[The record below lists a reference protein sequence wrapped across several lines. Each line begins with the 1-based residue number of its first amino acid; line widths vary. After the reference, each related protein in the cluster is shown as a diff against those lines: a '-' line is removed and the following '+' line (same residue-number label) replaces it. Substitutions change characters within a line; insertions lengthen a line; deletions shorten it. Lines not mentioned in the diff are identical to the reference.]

1 MSSKKTTYYADDIEK
16 IIGIDPN
23 TSAESWSGRVG
34 FLIGAADKVAIE
46 NCPVLPAKVWCALAD
61 ANNGT
66 FHQYETGLDSVVSG
80 ITLNLFDYGNENPWG
95 VDAEHW
101 ARTIR
106 KMPFAAQFA
115 VFEVVRRFWTAR
127 ETVNSA
133 ADYAD
138 AFRRLGARIEE

>member
-1 MSSKKTTYYADDIEK
+1 MSSRKTTYYADEIEK

-34 FLIGAADKVAIE
+34 FLIWAADKVAIE
-46 NCPVLPAKVWCALAD
+46 NCPALPVKVWCALAD

-66 FHQYETGLDSVVSG
+66 FHQYETGPDSVISG
-80 ITLNLFDYGNENPWG
+80 ITLNLFDYGNDNPFG
-95 VDAEHW
+95 IDAEHW

-106 KMPFAAQFA
+106 KLPFAAQLA
-115 VFEVVRRFWTAR
+115 VFEVVRRFWTAS

-133 ADYAD
+133 TDCAD
-138 AFRRLGARIEE
+138 AFRKLGARIEE